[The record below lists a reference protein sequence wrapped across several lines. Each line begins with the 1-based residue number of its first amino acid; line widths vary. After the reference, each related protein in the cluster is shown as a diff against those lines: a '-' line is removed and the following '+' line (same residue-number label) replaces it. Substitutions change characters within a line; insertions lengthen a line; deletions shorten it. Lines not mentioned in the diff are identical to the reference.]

1 MRINDMIRMVTRNVR
16 LDDPTFHA
24 AAADV
29 VVGMA
34 TGDFAGAAAAGALSS
49 VVAKISLYL

>member
-24 AAADV
+24 AADV

-34 TGDFAGAAAAGALSS
+34 TGDFAGAAAGALSS
-49 VVAKISLYL
+49 VVAKISLYM